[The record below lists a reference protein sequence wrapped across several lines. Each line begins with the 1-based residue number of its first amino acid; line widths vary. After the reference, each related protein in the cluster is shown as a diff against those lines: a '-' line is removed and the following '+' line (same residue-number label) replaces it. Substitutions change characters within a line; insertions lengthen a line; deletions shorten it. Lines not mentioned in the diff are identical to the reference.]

1 METLIAGTI
10 VLLVLLSLLGTI
22 GYGLQGTRDAE
33 GNQEAVFHARTM
45 LELIRERRLAQNPGF
60 SDPATARIPL
70 DSPPFEPK
78 PRGEDFPADSGYTR
92 RVVTSQLSAD
102 PADYRSKVYR
112 IDVTVFWKVKDRE
125 NSFHLVGYY
134 RAP

>member
-1 METLIAGTI
+1 MIAGTI

-45 LELIRERRLAQNPGF
+45 LELIRERRLAQDPGF
-60 SDPATARIPL
+60 NDPATARIAL
-70 DSPPFEPK
+70 DAPPFEPK
-78 PRGEDFPADSGYTR
+78 PRGDDFPAQTGYTR
-92 RVVTSQLSAD
+92 RVVTSQLSTD
-102 PADYRSKVYR
+102 PADYRSKMYR
-112 IDVTVFWKVKDRE
+112 IDVTIYWKIKARE